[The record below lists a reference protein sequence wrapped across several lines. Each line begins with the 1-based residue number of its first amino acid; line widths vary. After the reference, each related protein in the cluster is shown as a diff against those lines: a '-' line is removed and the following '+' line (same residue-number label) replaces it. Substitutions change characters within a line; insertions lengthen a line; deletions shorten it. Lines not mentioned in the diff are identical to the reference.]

1 MWRSRF
7 DRNQFEGPAPNYLH
21 SFQHWLNA
29 NKKHKYL
36 KINERREGIV
46 TNLLKMVESLLLL
59 ELEPEP
65 AKIKRR
71 KKQTVSATLTDSS
84 TVKNLNILRL
94 SDITLQ
100 RFSKFK
106 NLKLQKPRYR
116 YRFKVNTVKN
126 CHTLHKTNK

>member
-1 MWRSRF
+1 
-7 DRNQFEGPAPNYLH
+7 
-21 SFQHWLNA
+21 
-29 NKKHKYL
+29 
-36 KINERREGIV
+36 
-46 TNLLKMVESLLLL
+46 MVESLLLL

-71 KKQTVSATLTDSS
+71 EKQTVSATLTDSS

-116 YRFKVNTVKN
+116 FKVNTVKN